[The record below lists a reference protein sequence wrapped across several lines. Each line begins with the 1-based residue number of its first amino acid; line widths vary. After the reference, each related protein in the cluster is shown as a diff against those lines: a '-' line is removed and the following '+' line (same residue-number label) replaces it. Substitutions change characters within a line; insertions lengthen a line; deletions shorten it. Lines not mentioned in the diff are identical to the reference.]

1 MVFVNYPGG
10 GGGSGGCGHSG
21 NGEGSDGKE
30 DRRKIGDDSGG
41 GGGDGRGDGDYSGG
55 GDGGDGGMDV
65 VVVVLVVVVV
75 SGGTYIVG
83 GIHSSN
89 GTRATRHLHML
100 VVVSVLVVV
109 LMRVVVEVV
118 SCNRSGR
125 NKKRLVSTYDFP
137 PAHLLFSHTINQP
150 LCLNLLP
157 RSQSHHEL
165 TALSRMST
173 RASRCKKAMIVGRPS
188 MSDTISRRGNTNTIA
203 SLMTGWAAKGLTS
216 VHRCQEYE
224 GKIAAKRARGPHTSQ
239 PQ

>member
-65 VVVVLVVVVV
+65 VLVVLVVVVV
-75 SGGTYIVG
+75 SGSTYIVS

-118 SCNRSGR
+118 SCNKSGR

-137 PAHLLFSHTINQP
+137 PTHLLFSHTINQP
-150 LCLNLLP
+150 LSLNLLP
-157 RSQSHHEL
+157 RS
-165 TALSRMST
+165 
-173 RASRCKKAMIVGRPS
+173 
-188 MSDTISRRGNTNTIA
+188 
-203 SLMTGWAAKGLTS
+203 
-216 VHRCQEYE
+216 
-224 GKIAAKRARGPHTSQ
+224 
-239 PQ
+239 